1 MFVLGVLLFFT
12 IVSTVGA
19 SSHQMKPTDTRG
31 DALWAA
37 DLNGDGAMET
47 RGWLSYTLEKGI
59 LTNRFITI
67 RGTWGYNDSNATVG
81 SFDIKN
87 VAVFKFLGVYKGL
100 YYGSI
105 SRDDITVRFIG
116 FFYND
121 WEVGYWKTFFPD
133 KVKVQVVHIPFG
145 SFWSQP

>member
-1 MFVLGVLLFFT
+1 MKKNIQLIFVLGVLLFST
-12 IVSTVGA
+12 VVSTIGA
-19 SSHQMKPTDTRG
+19 SSHQTKPTHMSG

-37 DLNGDGAMET
+37 DLNGDGAVET

-67 RGTWGYNDSNATVG
+67 RGTWGYNDSNATG
-81 SFDIKN
+81 SFNIKN
-87 VAVFKFLGVYKGL
+87 VAVFKLLGVYKGL

-121 WEVGYWKTFFPD
+121 WEVGYWQTVIPD
-133 KVKVQVVHIPFG
+133 TVKVQVVHIPFG
-145 SFWSQP
+145 